1 MWTAG
6 QAIGDSLI
14 SQAGTVVSVN
24 GDLKVKDTIQAT
36 TANTNLKL
44 KGAGTG
50 GIEIMS
56 ADGVTDGKIQLNCS
70 VNSHGVTLQSPAHG
84 STVSYTLILPT
95 SFGGAGDVLTS
106 QGTNPSQLVWTTP
119 TTGTV
124 TNFTTVSTAIPGI
137 TAAVTNPTTT
147 PTLTL
152 GITGTPTAALF
163 LDGTG
168 NWSSPGGG
176 VTDITATAPLDADA
190 ATGSVTLSMPAYATA
205 TGGYVPSRRG
215 NRSIFRRVIG

>member
-1 MWTAG
+1 
-6 QAIGDSLI
+6 
-14 SQAGTVVSVN
+14 
-24 GDLKVKDTIQAT
+24 
-36 TANTNLKL
+36 
-44 KGAGTG
+44 
-50 GIEIMS
+50 MS
-56 ADGVTDGKIQLNCS
+56 ADGVTDGKITLNCS
-70 VNSHGVTLQSPAHG
+70 QNSHGVTLQSPAHG

-106 QGTNPSQLVWTTP
+106 PGTNPSQLVWTTP

-137 TAAVTNPTTT
+137 TTAVTNPTTT

-152 GITGTPTAALF
+152 RITGTPTAALF

-205 TGGYVPSRRG
+205 TGGYVPSG
-215 NRSIFRRVIG
+215 GATNQYLDGLSGSWTTLPVSGVTSVTSANTNTLTVASTTTTPVITAVTAGG